1 MSTIQPPKV
10 RHADE
15 PADKVARP
23 RLRLAALLGMLATAA
38 LLGVVSAT
46 AGLGVVGWIT
56 GLVTGSAGAA
66 LLVTARM
73 RSTGPAILPA
83 DWITLTRMLL
93 IAGVTGLVA
102 DSFSRPVSVTA
113 LVALS
118 AVALALDAVDGQVAR
133 RTGTATPLGAR
144 FDGETDAFLILVLSI
159 YVSQDY
165 GAWVLAIGAARYV
178 FLLAGW
184 LIPWLRAPLAPRFW
198 RKVVA
203 AVQGI
208 ALTVAASGVTSR
220 VVGMIAVAVALL
232 LLAESFGHDVF
243 WLYRAGAGPRVRR
256 ATRISI
262 AALAVVFLWF
272 ALVAPDRTW
281 QFTVG
286 SFIRLPLELL
296 VLVAVALVLPPW
308 PRRIVAI
315 IAGLLIGL
323 LSVVKFLN
331 IAYYEEVDRPFNT
344 VSDWVGIG
352 QAQGVIRDAIGSA
365 LTNVVLVGVVIG
377 LVLILGAI
385 IAATLHV
392 TAVAAR
398 HRRGTVRGVAALTA
412 ICAVSAGLSL
422 QLIPG
427 SSVAS
432 VSATGLAAQ
441 TVRATSAAINDPRR
455 FGQATRAPDPESTVP
470 TANLL
475 TGLRGKDV
483 IVAFVE
489 SYGQVAVQG
498 SSFSPAIDSVLHQQ
512 NGMLTSAGWS
522 TQSAWLTSPTFGGI
536 SWLAHST
543 LESGLWVDSNQRYNE
558 LLDSQRFTLSDAFK
572 RAGWHTVAD
581 DPSDNT
587 TWKPGTTF
595 YHYDQLFNSLNV
607 GYKGPRYSYS
617 TMPDQ
622 YTLSEFQRNELTRG
636 HKPVMAEIDLTSSHI
651 PWAPLPTM
659 VPWNKLGNGSIFYPE
674 HAKAETATQVWR
686 NSNTVKQFYGQSIQ
700 YSMTALTSWVTELND
715 PNLVLI
721 VLGDHQPHTSVSGP
735 GATHDVPISI
745 ITRAPSV
752 LKQMS
757 SWHWRSGLLPAPS
770 APLEPMDA
778 FRNQL
783 LNTFNSKTAV
793 SGTSGR

>member
-1 MSTIQPPKV
+1 
-10 RHADE
+10 
-15 PADKVARP
+15 
-23 RLRLAALLGMLATAA
+23 MLATAV

-46 AGLGVVGWIT
+46 AGLGAAGWIT
-56 GLVTGSAGAA
+56 GLVTGSAAVA

-73 RSTGPAILPA
+73 RSTGPAIFPA
-83 DWITLTRMLL
+83 DWITLTRMVL

-102 DSFSRPVSVTA
+102 GSFSRPVPVTA
-113 LVALS
+113 LVTLS

-144 FDGETDAFLILVLSI
+144 FDGEADAFLILVLSI
-159 YVSQDY
+159 AVSRTY
-165 GAWVLAIGAARYV
+165 GDWVLAIGAARYV

-184 LIPWLRAPLAPRFW
+184 LIPWLRAPLPPRFW

-220 VVGMIAVAVALL
+220 PVGMIAVAAALL
-232 LLAESFGHDVF
+232 LLAESFGRDVF
-243 WLYRAGAGPRVRR
+243 WLYRAGAGARVHR
-256 ATRISI
+256 AVRISI
-262 AALAVVFLWF
+262 AALAVLFLWF

-281 QFTVG
+281 QF
-286 SFIRLPLELL
+286 SFGAFVRIPIELL
-296 VLVAVALVLPPW
+296 VLVAVALVLPTW
-308 PRRIVAI
+308 PRRIVATV
-315 IAGLLIGL
+315 AGLLIGL

-331 IAYYEEVDRPFNT
+331 IAYYEEVDRPFNL

-352 QAQGVIRDAIGSA
+352 QAQGVVRDAIGNA
-365 LTNVVLVGVVIG
+365 LTNVVLAGAVIG

-398 HRRGTVRGVAALTA
+398 HRRGTVRGLAALTA
-412 ICAVSAGLSL
+412 ICAVSAGLAL
-422 QLIPG
+422 QLTPG
-427 SSVAS
+427 SPVAS

-441 TVRATSAAINDPRR
+441 TVRATSAAINDPAR
-455 FGQATRAPDPESTVP
+455 FEAATRAADPESAVP
-470 TANLL
+470 ASDLL

-512 NGMLTSAGWS
+512 NSQLTSAGWS

-558 LLDSQRFTLSDAFK
+558 LLASQRFTLSDAFRK
-572 RAGWHTVAD
+572 AGWHTVAE

-587 TWKPGTTF
+587 TWTPGTTF
-595 YHYDQLFNSLNV
+595 YHYDQLFNKGNV

-622 YTLSEFQRNELTRG
+622 YALSAFQRNELTPG
-636 HKPVMAEIDLTSSHI
+636 HQPLMAEIDLTSSHI

-659 VPWNKLGNGSIFYPE
+659 VPWDKVGSGSIFYAE

-686 NSNTVKQFYGQSIQ
+686 SNNTVKQFYGQSIQ

-757 SWHWRSGLLPAPS
+757 SWHWQNGLLPAPS
-770 APLEPMDA
+770 APLESMDA

-783 LNTFNSKTAV
+783 LNTFNSKTP
-793 SGTSGR
+793 GR